1 MNLFH
6 SIRQSY
12 GSFRIRTKLF
22 LMILLAVSV
31 PMLFLMA
38 ILLRFGLQLITSD
51 TIRAEQTAAS
61 VTAPVL
67 DNYLASVVRTSTALR
82 QTDYLQTLL
91 GTALEDELEEVVSSE
106 SAAAFEEE
114 YQQILADSPVTNI
127 RLYLPLEQNAPVFS
141 AAGSD
146 SIYAPISR
154 ISATYWYGIFSASR
168 PSTLFCPSFYLGRKE
183 QELGDLAYIRP
194 VYIRQKSGITLRC
207 FLAAYFPSE
216 DLKAILAENLP
227 GVGSLSY
234 ITNER
239 DAVAASTDP
248 AQLGI
253 YYMDYESIQE
263 NLMSSNGFLEKQV
276 LGENIYVGYYY
287 LAAAD
292 WVLVSIVP
300 SAPLQQRANS
310 LFYGFLFLWALAA
323 ILGVLLSMWLSH
335 SLTRRIQA
343 VSEQM
348 SLVKNAPPVPIDS
361 PSEQDE
367 VGELIDSYNY
377 MARQINNLMQKQQE
391 DAEEIRIAE
400 FNALQAQINPHFLYN
415 TMEMIG
421 WMAQQGRTRET
432 NQAIRD
438 LSRFYRLTLS
448 RKNSI
453 NSLEEEIEHVTI
465 YVRLQNMRFEDSIDF
480 VVDVP
485 DSLLEY
491 RIPKLTLQ
499 PIVENAIVHGIL
511 EKESHRGAIVLTG
524 WLEENDIVLLVS
536 DDGVGISKEKLA
548 GILKKKHAQG
558 GKGNHIAIYNT
569 HRRLQ
574 VLYGTGYGLTYRS
587 QEGKGTDVEIRFPA
601 ILSDDELS
609 LTRQE
614 NGNPA

>member
-1 MNLFH
+1 
-6 SIRQSY
+6 
-12 GSFRIRTKLF
+12 
-22 LMILLAVSV
+22 
-31 PMLFLMA
+31 
-38 ILLRFGLQLITSD
+38 
-51 TIRAEQTAAS
+51 
-61 VTAPVL
+61 
-67 DNYLASVVRTSTALR
+67 
-82 QTDYLQTLL
+82 
-91 GTALEDELEEVVSSE
+91 
-106 SAAAFEEE
+106 
-114 YQQILADSPVTNI
+114 
-127 RLYLPLEQNAPVFS
+127 
-141 AAGSD
+141 
-146 SIYAPISR
+146 
-154 ISATYWYGIFSASR
+154 
-168 PSTLFCPSFYLGRKE
+168 
-183 QELGDLAYIRP
+183 
-194 VYIRQKSGITLRC
+194 
-207 FLAAYFPSE
+207 
-216 DLKAILAENLP
+216 
-227 GVGSLSY
+227 
-234 ITNER
+234 
-239 DAVAASTDP
+239 
-248 AQLGI
+248 
-253 YYMDYESIQE
+253 
-263 NLMSSNGFLEKQV
+263 
-276 LGENIYVGYYY
+276 
-287 LAAAD
+287 
-292 WVLVSIVP
+292 
-300 SAPLQQRANS
+300 
-310 LFYGFLFLWALAA
+310 
-323 ILGVLLSMWLSH
+323 
-335 SLTRRIQA
+335 
-343 VSEQM
+343 
-348 SLVKNAPPVPIDS
+348 
-361 PSEQDE
+361 
-367 VGELIDSYNY
+367 

-536 DDGVGISKEKLA
+536 DDGVGISKEKLT
-548 GILKKKHAQG
+548 GILKKKPAQG

-574 VLYGTGYGLTYRS
+574 VLYGPGYGLTYHS